1 LLDTI
6 APSTDFRPTNGAEAR
21 KLNRV
26 LARAVGLEI
35 IREGSQKLAQLDLV
49 LIPTNRILE
58 RWAVGSGDGIP
69 SDEWDD
75 SRKSRLSPLDDGT
88 HIEVDRIILKAPP
101 IYSRMARQWYCGIG
115 NTTALAQSLGL
126 TRTGLYLE
134 WRCTLFYLKDAF
146 ERSGHHDLVSLVTRL
161 D

>member
-1 LLDTI
+1 MLDTT
-6 APSTDFRPTNGAEAR
+6 AKSTDHRPINGAEVR

-49 LIPTNRILE
+49 LVPTNRILE
-58 RWAVGSGDGIP
+58 RWAVGSGDGLP

-75 SRKSRLSPLDDGT
+75 SRKSRLSPLDDRM
-88 HIEVDRIILKAPP
+88 HIEVDQIILRSPP
-101 IYSRMARQWYCGIG
+101 IYHRLARQWYCGTG
-115 NTTALAQSLGL
+115 NTTAMAHSMGL

-134 WRCTLFYLKDAF
+134 WRCTLFYFKGAF
-146 ERSGHHDLVSLVTRL
+146 ERSHHRDLVSLVTRL